1 MTQMTS
7 AIKGDAATVLRRR
20 LRHARERAAGDDQDK
35 VCLLGG
41 LGSRKRADEIEEKAG
56 ETCSVHTDCDKFAD
70 TVVQAVMKLWPL
82 KVLSSSGDKTMIQV
96 QSMRKERMF
105 HSGEISFMIITK
117 MKETT
122 EAYLDTNL
130 KHAVAH
136 TSAYFS
142 DSQHKTTKDAGPI
155 SGLMCYGSSTS
166 RSQKGDGERN
176 VLIHDMDG
184 GTFDVSLLTIFEMKA
199 SAGDTHLGG

>member
-1 MTQMTS
+1 M
-7 AIKGDAATVLRRR
+7 ALECALELGDTTV
-20 LRHARERAAGDDQDK
+20 
-35 VCLLGG
+35 
-41 LGSRKRADEIEEKAG
+41 
-56 ETCSVHTDCDKFAD
+56 
-70 TVVQAVMKLWPL
+70 
-82 KVLSSSGDKTMIQV
+82 IQV

-105 HSGEISFMIITK
+105 HSGEKTFMILTK
-117 MKETT
+117 MNETT
-122 EAYLDTNL
+122 EAYLDTKV

-142 DSQHKTTKDAGPI
+142 DSQRQTTKDAGPI

-176 VLIHDMDG
+176 VLMHDMDG

-199 SAGDTHLGG
+199 SAGDTHFGGQDFGNRVVGLFMQDSSEKKQRERLDCKPSRYPPSQNAV